1 MKTYQANLLNSL
13 TLIALSLWAYF
24 SFEPPSEDSLVV
36 ASNTVFIPTIIGA
49 ILLVCTYGVKNEN
62 KIVAHIAVLLTF
74 IAIVGLSMPFKAA
87 LGRDDSMA
95 VMRVGIMI
103 FTSALAM
110 IIFIQSF
117 IANRKKS

>member
-1 MKTYQANLLNSL
+1 
-13 TLIALSLWAYF
+13 
-24 SFEPPSEDSLVV
+24 
-36 ASNTVFIPTIIGA
+36 
-49 ILLVCTYGVKNEN
+49 
-62 KIVAHIAVLLTF
+62 
-74 IAIVGLSMPFKAA
+74 MPFKAA

-103 FTSALAM
+103 FTSTLAM